1 MHAENLTIPLS
12 QLENRDEF
20 IGRHIGPDEHAI
32 AGMLASIGTA
42 SLSTLIS
49 ETVPATIRLQRPLA
63 LPAAMPEHAALAAL
77 KAVAVKNVLKKSL
90 IGQGYYGTLT
100 PPVILRNLFENPGWY
115 TAYTPYQAE
124 IAQGR
129 LEALLNYQ
137 QMVCDLTGMEIANAS
152 LLDEATAAAEAMTMA
167 RRISKSKGNV
177 FFVDADAFPQ
187 TIDVIRTRAAYF
199 GFELVL
205 GKPEEASRRDDVFG
219 ALLQYPNARGE
230 IADLTSVIAT
240 IKGKGGVVAVASDL
254 MALVLLKPPGEMGA
268 DIALGSSQRFGV
280 PLGFGGPHA
289 AFFATRE
296 THVRSMPGRII
307 GVSKD
312 ARGKTAYRMALQTR
326 EQHIRRE
333 KANSN
338 ICTSQVLLA
347 NIAGMYAVWH
357 GPKGLRA
364 IASRIHRLAALLAGA
379 LGVTGRDFF
388 DTFETKVG
396 AGDTARIMQAAV
408 AAGYNL
414 RRVDDSTIAISLDET
429 TTREDV
435 AALLKIFGGSE
446 MRGAP
451 VEALDAAR
459 PCAIPVTLQRREPIL
474 AHPVFNSHHT
484 EHGMLRYL
492 KRLQNRDLA
501 LDHAMI
507 PLGSCTM
514 KLNAAAEMIPVS
526 WPEFSQMHPFV
537 PIDQAQ
543 GYLELITGLEDQLKA
558 ITGFDAVCMQ
568 PNSGAQGEYAGLVA
582 IRRYQ
587 EANGQGARNICLI
600 PKSAHGT
607 NPATA
612 QMCGLEVVAVAC
624 DDSGNVDLA
633 DLQAK
638 AAQHAAQLSCL
649 MLTYPSTHGVFEESV
664 KDICA
669 IVHAH
674 GGQVYMDGANLNA
687 QVGLCRPADIGADV
701 SHINLHKTFAI
712 PHGGG
717 GPGMGPIGLKAH
729 LAPFMPGHFSLP
741 IPHPIPLLTSPLKGE
756 ELGSL
761 PLKGEELGSL
771 PLKGDELGSLPL
783 KGDELG
789 SLPFTGRAGEG
800 MGSVSAAPWGSASI
814 LTISW
819 MYITMMGGAG
829 LTRAT
834 EIAILNAN
842 YVAAKLKDH
851 YPVLYTGSQGRVA
864 HECILDVRAIK
875 AATGVAEIDIAK
887 RLMDY
892 GFHAPTVSFPVAGT
906 LMVEPTESEDKAE
919 LDRFCAAMCSIRD
932 EIRRIETGEWTFEAS
947 PLKHAPHT
955 EADMIGDWTRP
966 YTRQQAVFPLPWVAE
981 NKFWPY
987 VNRIDDVHGDRNLF
1001 CGCVPMENY
1010 S

>member
-1 MHAENLTIPLS
+1 MHADNLTKPLTT
-12 QLENRDEF
+12 LEHRDEF
-20 IGRHIGPDEHAI
+20 IGRHIGPNEHVI
-32 AGMLASIGTA
+32 AGMLASIGTV

-49 ETVPATIRLQRPLA
+49 ETVPASIRLQRA
-63 LPAAMPEHAALAAL
+63 LDLPPPMPEHAALAAL
-77 KAVAVKNVLKKSL
+77 KAIAAKNVVRKSL
-90 IGQGYYGTLT
+90 IGQGYYGTHT

-137 QMVCDLTGMEIANAS
+137 QMVVDLTGMQIANAS

-167 RRISKSKGNV
+167 RRISKAKGNV
-177 FFVDADAFPQ
+177 FFVDEATFPQ

-199 GFELVL
+199 GFKLVL
-205 GKPEEASRRDDVFG
+205 GRPEEAASAANEHDLFG

-230 IADLTSVIAT
+230 ISDLTATIAT
-240 IKGKGGVVAVASDL
+240 IKNRGGVVAVASDL

-280 PLGFGGPHA
+280 PMGFGGPHA

-296 THVRSMPGRII
+296 AHVRSMPGRII

-347 NIAGMYAVWH
+347 NMAGMYAVWH
-357 GPKGLRA
+357 GPEGLRT
-364 IASRIHRLAALLAGA
+364 IAARIHRLTALLAGG
-379 LGVTGRDFF
+379 LGIGERNFF
-388 DTFETKVG
+388 DSFEVTMEADK
-396 AGDTARIMQAAV
+396 AA
-408 AAGYNL
+408 AILQDACTAGYNL
-414 RRVDDSTIAISLDET
+414 RRVDERTLGISLDET

-435 AALLKIFGGSE
+435 AALLKIFGARHSN
-446 MRGAP
+446 AANHATP

-459 PCAIPVTLQRREPIL
+459 PCAIPASLQRREPIL
-474 AHPVFNSHHT
+474 SHPVFNTHHT

-526 WPEFSQMHPFV
+526 WPEFGQMHPFV
-537 PIDQAQ
+537 PLDQAQ

-587 EANGQGARNICLI
+587 AANGQGARTVCLI

-612 QMCGLEVVAVAC
+612 QMCGLDVVAVAC

-638 AAQHAAQLSCL
+638 AALHAANLSCL
-649 MLTYPSTHGVFEESV
+649 MITYPSTHGVFEEAV

-729 LAPFMPGHFSLP
+729 LAPYMANHAVQG
-741 IPHPIPLLTSPLKGE
+741 IAGPHG
-756 ELGSL
+756 GQH
-761 PLKGEELGSL
+761 
-771 PLKGDELGSLPL
+771 
-783 KGDELG
+783 
-789 SLPFTGRAGEG
+789 A
-800 MGSVSAAPWGSASI
+800 VSAAPWGSASI
-814 LTISW
+814 LPISW
-819 MYITMMGGAG
+819 MYITMMGGTG

-842 YVAAKLKDH
+842 YVAARLKDH

-864 HECILDVRAIK
+864 HECILDIRAIK
-875 AATGVAEIDIAK
+875 AATGIAEIDIAK

-932 EIRRIETGEWTFEAS
+932 EIRKIETGEWTLDAS
-947 PLKHAPHT
+947 PLKQAPHT
-955 EADMIGDWTRP
+955 EADLVGDWTRP
-966 YTRQQAVFPLPWVAE
+966 YSRQEAVFPLPWVAE

-1010 S
+1010 P

>member
-1 MHAENLTIPLS
+1 MHADNLTTPLT
-12 QLENRDEF
+12 QLEHGDEF
-20 IGRHIGPDEHAI
+20 IGRHIGPNEHVI
-32 AGMLASIGTA
+32 GGMLAAIGTA

-49 ETVPATIRLQRPLA
+49 ETVPATIRLQRPLD
-63 LPAAMPEHAALAAL
+63 LPAPMPEQAALAAL
-77 KAVAVKNVLKKSL
+77 KAIAAKNVVKKSL
-90 IGQGYYGTLT
+90 IGQGYYGTHT

-137 QMVCDLTGMEIANAS
+137 QMVIDLTGLEIANAS

-167 RRISKSKGNV
+167 RRISKAKGNV
-177 FFVDADAFPQ
+177 FFVDDAAFPQ

-205 GKPEEASRRDDVFG
+205 GKPDDASQRDDVFG

-230 IADLTSVIAT
+230 ITDLTTAIAT

-254 MALVLLKPPGEMGA
+254 MALVLLKAPGEMGA

-280 PLGFGGPHA
+280 PMGFGGPHA

-296 THVRSMPGRII
+296 AHVRSMPGRII

-357 GPKGLRA
+357 GPLGLRS
-364 IASRIHRLAALLAGA
+364 IASRIHRLTALLAGA
-379 LGVTGRDFF
+379 LGVTERDFF
-388 DTFETKVG
+388 DTFEVKIG
-396 AGDTARIMQAAV
+396 AGGTAKIMQAAA

-414 RRVDDSTIAISLDET
+414 RRVDDQTVAISVDET

-435 AALLKIFGGSE
+435 AALLKIFGHS
-446 MRGAP
+446 GAS

-459 PCAIPVTLQRREPIL
+459 PCAIPVTLQRREPVL
-474 AHPVFNSHHT
+474 AHPVFNTHHT

-526 WPEFSQMHPFV
+526 WPEFSQMHPFA
-537 PIDQAQ
+537 PLDQAQ

-587 EANGQGARNICLI
+587 EANGQGARNVCLI

-612 QMCGLEVVAVAC
+612 QMCGLEVIAVAC
-624 DDSGNVDLA
+624 DDSGNVDVP
-633 DLQAK
+633 DLKAK
-638 AAQHAAQLSCL
+638 AAQHAAKLSCL
-649 MLTYPSTHGVFEESV
+649 MLTYPSTHGVFEEAV

-729 LAPFMPGHFSLP
+729 LAPYMANHAVQAVPG
-741 IPHPIPLLTSPLKGE
+741 PHQGQH
-756 ELGSL
+756 
-761 PLKGEELGSL
+761 
-771 PLKGDELGSLPL
+771 
-783 KGDELG
+783 
-789 SLPFTGRAGEG
+789 A
-800 MGSVSAAPWGSASI
+800 VSAAPWGSASI
-814 LTISW
+814 LPISW

-932 EIRRIETGEWTFEAS
+932 EIRQIETGAWTLEQS

-955 EADMIGDWTRP
+955 EADMIGEWTRP
-966 YTRQQAVFPLPWVAE
+966 YSRQQAVFPLPWVAE
-981 NKFWPY
+981 NKFWPF

-1001 CGCVPMENY
+1001 CGCVPMESY
-1010 S
+1010 T